1 MRTVPLWTV
10 CRERRRVVSA
20 SALGPQVDHYS
31 IPNVDAAGGAL
42 PEESESIR
50 SDKLHVLPGDIL
62 VSRLNPRKPRV
73 LRVESS
79 GLPIVASTEFVP
91 LVPRTVRPDYLLYC
105 LTSVTATDWLDAN
118 VRSVTRS
125 HQRVEPEVLL
135 RVPIPMVDL
144 GQQTAVVRFL
154 DETVARL
161 EQTLGHCVTAGA
173 LVGQRL
179 DSSLLGMLREAA
191 PAEVDVRRLLA
202 APAEYGLVPSQV
214 LDEGEGPRYIRT
226 TDIDD
231 AGQLRPDTV
240 KAVPAVEARRYLLRQ
255 GDVLVSR
262 AGSIGRC
269 HVFDAAQGQAVFA
282 GYLVRL
288 RFRALNPHL
297 FRMWLRTSA
306 FKAQVAMGAVQSTIE
321 NFNAERYKDLRM
333 PDVPLE
339 QQADLVRRMRAAEE
353 HSIEA
358 TAQLER
364 TVVLLEE
371 RKRALITACVTGKFD
386 VSTASSRAGDAAL
399 ASWPKLG

>member
-1 MRTVPLWTV
+1 MA
-10 CRERRRVVSA
+10 RRLITTRF
-20 SALGPQVDHYS
+20 
-31 IPNVDAAGGAL
+31 PNVDAAGGAL

>member
-1 MRTVPLWTV
+1 M
-10 CRERRRVVSA
+10 
-20 SALGPQVDHYS
+20 
-31 IPNVDAAGGAL
+31 DAAGGAL

>member
-1 MRTVPLWTV
+1 M
-10 CRERRRVVSA
+10 
-20 SALGPQVDHYS
+20 
-31 IPNVDAAGGAL
+31 
-42 PEESESIR
+42 
-50 SDKLHVLPGDIL
+50 
-62 VSRLNPRKPRV
+62 
-73 LRVESS
+73 
-79 GLPIVASTEFVP
+79 
-91 LVPRTVRPDYLLYC
+91 
-105 LTSVTATDWLDAN
+105 
-118 VRSVTRS
+118 
-125 HQRVEPEVLL
+125 
-135 RVPIPMVDL
+135 
-144 GQQTAVVRFL
+144 
-154 DETVARL
+154 
-161 EQTLGHCVTAGA
+161 
-173 LVGQRL
+173 
-179 DSSLLGMLREAA
+179 
-191 PAEVDVRRLLA
+191 
-202 APAEYGLVPSQV
+202 
-214 LDEGEGPRYIRT
+214 
-226 TDIDD
+226 
-231 AGQLRPDTV
+231 
-240 KAVPAVEARRYLLRQ
+240 
-255 GDVLVSR
+255 
-262 AGSIGRC
+262 
-269 HVFDAAQGQAVFA
+269 FA

>member
-1 MRTVPLWTV
+1 M
-10 CRERRRVVSA
+10 
-20 SALGPQVDHYS
+20 
-31 IPNVDAAGGAL
+31 DAAGGAL

-202 APAEYGLVPSQV
+202 G
-214 LDEGEGPRYIRT
+214 
-226 TDIDD
+226 
-231 AGQLRPDTV
+231 
-240 KAVPAVEARRYLLRQ
+240 
-255 GDVLVSR
+255 
-262 AGSIGRC
+262 
-269 HVFDAAQGQAVFA
+269 
-282 GYLVRL
+282 
-288 RFRALNPHL
+288 
-297 FRMWLRTSA
+297 
-306 FKAQVAMGAVQSTIE
+306 
-321 NFNAERYKDLRM
+321 
-333 PDVPLE
+333 
-339 QQADLVRRMRAAEE
+339 
-353 HSIEA
+353 
-358 TAQLER
+358 
-364 TVVLLEE
+364 
-371 RKRALITACVTGKFD
+371 
-386 VSTASSRAGDAAL
+386 SSRVRSRPLTG
-399 ASWPKLG
+399 PG